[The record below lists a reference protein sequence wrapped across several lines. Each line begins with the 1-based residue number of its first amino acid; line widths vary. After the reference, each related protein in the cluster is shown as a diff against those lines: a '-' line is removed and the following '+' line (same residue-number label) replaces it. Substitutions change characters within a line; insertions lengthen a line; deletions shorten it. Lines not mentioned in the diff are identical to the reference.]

1 MNFLSALLGIY
12 NKSKNPVTYRY
23 GTQLQSL
30 ETNGVTGQ
38 PEKIGT
44 VFTCCKVLS
53 ENLSRMPL
61 STWSDNDKGRL
72 ELTRHR
78 LTYLI
83 KYQPNN
89 YQNAQQFWSTIEY
102 HRNYYGNA
110 FARVYKNANGF
121 PESLE
126 IIHPALIREYEF
138 RNNQLFYKV
147 INPANN
153 AEIIIN
159 AGDMLH
165 FRGMSEDGII
175 GLSPLVA
182 IERQTNINERA
193 TSTIDNF
200 YKNNATSPMAL
211 ETALPGNLSGPAAGA
226 LKATREDF
234 EARYTG
240 PENAGKWI
248 HLPIGTTLK
257 SIAMQFADAK
267 LIETLRF
274 TREDISAAYGIP
286 LFMVD
291 GSAEKLDVEQLT
303 TLFKNNTMGP
313 IVAIYKSEINSK
325 LLTRQE
331 LEQGFSVEFDV
342 MSLIGM
348 DYATLTAGIKEQ
360 VVNGLMT
367 PNEGAKKLGN
377 KPIEGEWGNKHF
389 MQAQYIALE
398 NYGETNPL
406 LKNDPTIKTAPA
418 ETTVQPVPTVPKNKK
433 PNENK

>member
-1 MNFLSALLGIY
+1 MNILVQILGLWTKAKNQIIY
-12 NKSKNPVTYRY
+12 KW
-23 GTQLQSL
+23 GTAMQSI
-30 ETNGVTGQ
+30 ENNGVTGD
-38 PEKIGT
+38 PAKIAT
-44 VFTCCKVLS
+44 VYTCCRVLS

-61 STWSDNDKGRL
+61 SIFLDNDKGKV
-72 ELTRHR
+72 EMARHR
-78 LTYLI
+78 LTYLL
-83 KYQPNN
+83 KFRPNAW
-89 YQNAQQFWSTIEY
+89 QNAQQFWSTVEY
-102 HRNYYGNA
+102 HRNYFGNA
-110 FARVYKNANGF
+110 FVRIYKNQATAY
-121 PESLE
+121 PSSLE
-126 IIHPALIREYEF
+126 IIHPGLVREYEF
-138 RNNQLFYKV
+138 KGGQLIYKV
-147 INPANN
+147 VNTDTNQEE
-153 AEIIIN
+153 EIS
-159 AGDMLH
+159 AWDMLH
-165 FRGMSEDGII
+165 FRGLSEDGII

-211 ETALPGNLSGPAAGA
+211 ETEIPGNLTGPASQVMKET
-226 LKATREDF
+226 KANF
-234 EARYTG
+234 EENYTG

-248 HLPIGTTLK
+248 HLPVGTKLK

-313 IVAIYKSEINSK
+313 IVAIYVDEINGK

-331 LEQGFSVEFDV
+331 LAAGFSAKFDI

-348 DYATLTAGIKEQ
+348 DYTTLVTGIKDQ

-377 KPIEGEWGNKHF
+377 QPIVGEYGNQHF
-389 MQAQYIALE
+389 MQAQYIPLE
-398 NYGETNPL
+398 DYGQYNPL
-406 LKNDPTIKTAPA
+406 LKNDPNPSK
-418 ETTVQPVPTVPKNKK
+418 
-433 PNENK
+433 